1 MMPRFLRRFMLKPP
15 QGSVSSSTSPS
26 LSGFQS
32 AGWGMFCRTM
42 SDVSAS
48 MFLICSEVSS
58 VLSLS
63 MMILRLLRLL
73 RRSAVLLSLFFPVF
87 FLVEPASS
95 SSLSSP
101 PIPTE
106 RLPPSRV
113 PSRLSRRLESRPAR
127 GMDEASSP
135 SRSKPPIML
144 SSSSGMG
151 KSPSDIS
158 SRSLSGR
165 GVRLSDPAT
174 EALRSVERRSEAT
187 ESSAPLTSSMSE
199 TELLRPLPPASSS
212 KTWRSSSSSSSSMR
226 LASGSKAP
234 HPSSSSS
241 TWVPG
246 RRRSDPWW
254 SIPLRSESRVRSA
267 AAAAEV
273 WVPSA
278 PPSWVCVRSMARRAA
293 SPPAAAAAWESSAPP
308 SSSSSSART
317 QPPAAPPWPPAPVAS
332 REKGTRKARP
342 PGAPGTPETGTPR
355 AERSTSSVS
364 SSMLTGW
371 MSRPP
376 MGPAAAASSNSPKLA
391 MLRPA
396 PPLDFLR
403 PPAVGSRSTRAT
415 WTSSP
420 SSPSAPPPCAPGR
433 KAILILTM
441 ASWASCMRY
450 LTLRE

>member
-1 MMPRFLRRFMLKPP
+1 
-15 QGSVSSSTSPS
+15 
-26 LSGFQS
+26 
-32 AGWGMFCRTM
+32 MFCRTM
-42 SDVSAS
+42 SEVSTS
-48 MFLICSEVSS
+48 IFLMCSEVSS

-63 MMILRLLRLL
+63 MMILRRLRLL
-73 RRSAVLLSLFFPVF
+73 RRSAVLLSLFFPAF
-87 FLVEPASS
+87 FLAEPSSS

-113 PSRLSRRLESRPAR
+113 VSRLSWRLELRPAR
-127 GMDEASSP
+127 GMEETSSP
-135 SRSKPPIML
+135 SRSKPLISL
-144 SSSSGMG
+144 SSSGMG
-151 KSPSDIS
+151 NSPSDIS
-158 SRSLSGR
+158 SRPLPGR

-174 EALRSVERRSEAT
+174 EARRTVERRSEAM
-187 ESSAPLTSSMSE
+187 ESSAPRTSSTSE
-199 TELLRPLPPASSS
+199 TELLRPLAPASSSSSS

-241 TWVPG
+241 PWPRE

-273 WVPSA
+273 WVPPSA
-278 PPSWVCVRSMARRAA
+278 PSWVCVRSMARRAA
-293 SPPAAAAAWESSAPP
+293 SPPAPAWESSAPP

-317 QPPAAPPWPPAPVAS
+317 QPPAAPPWPPAAS

-342 PGAPGTPETGTPR
+342 PAAPGTPETGTPR

-376 MGPAAAASSNSPKLA
+376 MGPAAAASSNSPKLD

-396 PPLDFLR
+396 PPLPAFFR
-403 PPAVGSRSTRAT
+403 PPAVGSRSTRAKA
-415 WTSSP
+415 SSP
-420 SSPSAPPPCAPGR
+420 SSPSAPPCAPGR